1 MNSVLETPRL
11 RLRPWT
17 AADRVP
23 FAALNADP
31 RVMAFFPAPLTKPQS
46 DALADRCDA
55 LVREHGWGPWAVENK
70 ASGTF
75 IGFVGLHVPS
85 PLLPFAPCVEV
96 AWRLAHAY
104 WGQGLASEAA
114 ARALRFGFETLGLE
128 EIVAFTTVGNHRS
141 RAVMER
147 LGMQAAGTFLHPLLE
162 SESPLRPHALYRL
175 QRGGVQALRAP
186 DTLCDLHAHIA
197 LPQPQDLP

>member
-1 MNSVLETPRL
+1 M
-11 RLRPWT
+11 
-17 AADRVP
+17 P

-70 ASGTF
+70 ANGAF
-75 IGFVGLHVPS
+75 IGLVGLHVPS

-147 LGMQAAGTFLHPLLE
+147 LMAARYPVYAQADLTVESVEGPHDSVVEDVVARIETFRDKAKEAAG
-162 SESPLRPHALYRL
+162 
-175 QRGGVQALRAP
+175 
-186 DTLCDLHAHIA
+186 
-197 LPQPQDLP
+197 

>member
-23 FAALNADP
+23 FAALNANP

-55 LVREHGWGPWAVENK
+55 LVREHGWGPWAAENK
-70 ASGTF
+70 ASGSF
-75 IGFVGLHVPS
+75 IGFVGLHAPS

-162 SESPLRPHALYRL
+162 SESPLRRHALYRL
-175 QRGGVQALRAP
+175 RRGGVQALRAP
-186 DTLCDLHAHIA
+186 DTLCAYST
-197 LPQPQDLP
+197 P